1 MLKKSDYLKSYMRM
15 NETEKLEYL
24 AGVKTWTEETYPR
37 LAALDDSWKET
48 DMKDFDEGLKLASA
62 LQKAQGF
69 LSTYMRYDAKRRLDV
84 LNKLLSEVRI
94 KSGMSKLSSRPV
106 GDTRRF
112 TAVIPPVAKKV
123 DEEGVIQPAKPFVQ
137 PTVSERRPEH
147 LSQYIDMLPAEL
159 KKESEGITSLYDQL
173 AHWRGRA
180 EYLVTDPRA
189 DKEMVA
195 RAAQKTVK
203 IEEMIL
209 NFWARVDMAYEK
221 ATGKKVDADMEK
233 ELLDEAAALQKAEQ
247 KSPGDYTREDIEAL
261 TDEKEKEVR
270 KRARIEANKKYLRRK
285 DSQMT
290 DERKEQFSLR
300 LNELIAWGITPSAN
314 VLEIAKENNIDIP
327 NLPNQEETPSTP
339 SDSSVPSDS
348 SAPSESSIPSTPLDS
363 SDPLPSSND
372 STSSS
377 ESSPSTT
384 SSTAPT
390 LFDTF

>member
-1 MLKKSDYLKSYMRM
+1 M

-69 LSTYMRYDAKRRLDV
+69 LSTYMRYDAKRRLEV

-112 TAVIPPVAKKV
+112 MAVIPPVAKKV

-147 LSQYIDMLPAEL
+147 LSQYIDMLPADL

-247 KSPGDYTREDIEAL
+247 KSPGDYTREDIEAM

-285 DSQMT
+285 DTQMT

-327 NLPNQEETPSTP
+327 NLPKQEETPSTP
-339 SDSSVPSDS
+339 SDS
-348 SAPSESSIPSTPLDS
+348 LDS
-363 SDPLPSSND
+363 SDPLPSSNE
-372 STSSS
+372 STPSSESIQSSPSSPSSASS
-377 ESSPSTT
+377 ESSPSSPSSNSSPSTS

-390 LFDTF
+390 LFDSL

>member
-1 MLKKSDYLKSYMRM
+1 MIQKTDYLKSYMRM
-15 NETEKLEYL
+15 NEEEKLEYL
-24 AGVKTWTEETYPR
+24 ANVEKWTTDTYPR
-37 LAALDDSWKET
+37 LAALDDSWK
-48 DMKDFDEGLKLASA
+48 DADFKDYKEGLKLVTA

-69 LSTYMRYDAKRRLDV
+69 VNTHMRYDAKKRLDV
-84 LNKLLSEVRI
+84 LCKLLTEVRL
-94 KSGMSKLSSRPV
+94 KYRANP
-106 GDTRRF
+106 
-112 TAVIPPVAKKV
+112 AVYKQMGGKGEMAAYIPANRV

>member
-1 MLKKSDYLKSYMRM
+1 
-15 NETEKLEYL
+15 
-24 AGVKTWTEETYPR
+24 
-37 LAALDDSWKET
+37 
-48 DMKDFDEGLKLASA
+48 
-62 LQKAQGF
+62 
-69 LSTYMRYDAKRRLDV
+69 
-84 LNKLLSEVRI
+84 
-94 KSGMSKLSSRPV
+94 MSKLSSRPV

-147 LSQYIDMLPAEL
+147 LSQYIDMLPADL

-247 KSPGDYTREDIEAL
+247 KSPGDYTREDIEAM

-285 DSQMT
+285 DTQMT

-327 NLPNQEETPSTP
+327 NLPNQEETPSAP

-348 SAPSESSIPSTPLDS
+348 SAPSDLLDS
-363 SDPLPSSND
+363 SDPLPSSNE
-372 STSSS
+372 STPSSESIQSSASSPSSVSSVSSESSPSSPSS
-377 ESSPSTT
+377 ESSPSTS

-390 LFDTF
+390 LFDSL

>member
-1 MLKKSDYLKSYMRM
+1 
-15 NETEKLEYL
+15 
-24 AGVKTWTEETYPR
+24 
-37 LAALDDSWKET
+37 
-48 DMKDFDEGLKLASA
+48 
-62 LQKAQGF
+62 
-69 LSTYMRYDAKRRLDV
+69 
-84 LNKLLSEVRI
+84 
-94 KSGMSKLSSRPV
+94 
-106 GDTRRF
+106 
-112 TAVIPPVAKKV
+112 
-123 DEEGVIQPAKPFVQ
+123 
-137 PTVSERRPEH
+137 
-147 LSQYIDMLPAEL
+147 MLPADL

-247 KSPGDYTREDIEAL
+247 KSPGDYTREDIEAM

-285 DSQMT
+285 DTQMT

-327 NLPNQEETPSTP
+327 NLPNQEETPS
-339 SDSSVPSDS
+339 DSSDPSDS
-348 SAPSESSIPSTPLDS
+348 SAPSDSLAPSTPLDS
-363 SDPLPSSND
+363 SDPLPSS
-372 STSSS
+372 S
-377 ESSPSTT
+377 ESSPSSNSSPSS
-384 SSTAPT
+384 SSTPPT